1 MLKTNDFVLHLQL
14 ATFQFGNL
22 GVIRGWMRER
32 VQYFILKRLMPGLE
46 FRKMNIWGH
55 TGLL

>member
-1 MLKTNDFVLHLQL
+1 
-14 ATFQFGNL
+14 
-22 GVIRGWMRER
+22 MRER